1 MIENQDFKFLPIGGN
16 VSFTM
21 GTYHVF
27 ILKQKFNLIFKM
39 QTVGKSLYM
48 APECSEQI

>member
-16 VSFTM
+16 VSYYM
-21 GTYHVF
+21 F
-27 ILKQKFNLIFKM
+27 ILKQKFSLIFKM

-48 APECSEQI
+48 APEHSEQI